1 MNLSQKPNTSAQL
14 RMEHAPCTSQ
24 LPRRSLLPV
33 ETPAWNPTSQNYPTQ
48 GLWGMNA
55 QDYRE
60 TQHCPVH

>member
-1 MNLSQKPNTSAQL
+1 MNLSQKPNTSAQP

-24 LPRRSLLPV
+24 LLQRSLLPV
-33 ETPAWNPTSQNYPTQ
+33 ETPAWNPASQNYATQ
-48 GLWGMNA
+48 GLWGMTA